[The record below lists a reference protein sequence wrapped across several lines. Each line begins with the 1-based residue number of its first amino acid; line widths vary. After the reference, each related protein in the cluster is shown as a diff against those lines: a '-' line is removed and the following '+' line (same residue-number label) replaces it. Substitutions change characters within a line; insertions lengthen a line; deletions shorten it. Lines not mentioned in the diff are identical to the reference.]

1 MPETSQWGRQ
11 IVYEAKLELKLIQW
25 ILKPLWTGIH
35 SVFAQLLTRH
45 STNFQ
50 DSGNADSLWGPY
62 PAVPV
67 AGIEISRINMW
78 CLVFSDAEI
87 AMKSGI
93 VHMVKA
99 QAD

>member
-1 MPETSQWGRQ
+1 MDIETPLKRDTFSFCPATNSSFYEFPGQRQ
-11 IVYEAKLELKLIQW
+11 RR
-25 ILKPLWTGIH
+25 
-35 SVFAQLLTRH
+35 QLV
-45 STNFQ
+45 
-50 DSGNADSLWGPY
+50 GPY

-99 QAD
+99 QAG